1 MRRRPRRTTN
11 GPLRQGSRYRDQVP
25 KGTEP
30 ELLTARLR
38 LRVPASD
45 DVDAVQRIHQ
55 DPAAVAHNPSDAV
68 TDRESATELLERW
81 QTRWRRDGVGYW
93 VVTGRA
99 DPAVLG
105 FCGVKPMQLADGA
118 VLNLF
123 YRFDPA
129 AWGRGVATEAVTAV
143 VGWTRR
149 ARPGQRLIARIRP
162 GNTASARVAAK
173 AGLTRAAD
181 LDTDGE
187 DGPDHIWLLPEQRH

>member
-1 MRRRPRRTTN
+1 M
-11 GPLRQGSRYRDQVP
+11 L

-38 LRVPASD
+38 LRLPASD

-55 DPAAVAHNPSDAV
+55 DPAAVEHNPSDALAG
-68 TDRESATELLERW
+68 REAAAELLERW
-81 QTRWRRDGVGYW
+81 QARWRRDRVGYW

-99 DPAVLG
+99 DLAVVG
-105 FCGVKPMQLADGA
+105 FCGVKPMQLADAA

-129 AWGRGVATEAVTAV
+129 AWGQGVATEAATAV
-143 VGWTRR
+143 VRWTRR

-187 DGPDHIWLLPEQRH
+187 NGPDQIWLLPEQRH